1 MACAGWPT
9 DARPMDPLRIITAES
24 GFFTRAEAREAGYDD
39 RAVSRLVRQRAWT
52 RIRRGAYV
60 FTDEWSPLD
69 AVARHRIRAAAVLRS
84 LGDAVALSHV
94 SGAILHGID
103 VWGHDLSRVHVTR
116 LDGGAGRLEGDVI
129 HHEGFCLDDDV
140 TDVGGLRVLR
150 AQRCALEAA
159 SRVSNEVA
167 LCLLDAA
174 LRAGTCDHEA
184 LSSSYDLLQQWPF
197 MRHLGLVVPMADG
210 RSGSVG
216 ESRGRWLFHAGGIP
230 APELQVRITR
240 PDGTVVGISDW
251 GWADY
256 NELGEFDGRIKYGR
270 LLKPGQSA
278 GDAVFEEKRR
288 EDEMREISGR
298 GMVRLIWD
306 DYSIPQVTLARV
318 RRALRIAS

>member
-1 MACAGWPT
+1 
-9 DARPMDPLRIITAES
+9 
-24 GFFTRAEAREAGYDD
+24 
-39 RAVSRLVRQRAWT
+39 
-52 RIRRGAYV
+52 
-60 FTDEWSPLD
+60 
-69 AVARHRIRAAAVLRS
+69 
-84 LGDAVALSHV
+84 
-94 SGAILHGID
+94 
-103 VWGHDLSRVHVTR
+103 
-116 LDGGAGRLEGDVI
+116 
-129 HHEGFCLDDDV
+129 
-140 TDVGGLRVLR
+140 
-150 AQRCALEAA
+150 
-159 SRVSNEVA
+159 
-167 LCLLDAA
+167 
-174 LRAGTCDHEA
+174 
-184 LSSSYDLLQQWPF
+184 

-230 APELQVRITR
+230 APELQVKITR

-251 GWADY
+251 GWTDY

-298 GMVRLIWD
+298 GMLRLIWD